1 MELEFTNTS
10 SCPVEA
16 ASMVAIVIVDDSG
29 YPPSVVVGEY
39 LTDITITVEERTM
52 ELLPPT
58 GLLAKFSLKRGH
70 VA

>member
-1 MELEFTNTS
+1 
-10 SCPVEA
+10 
-16 ASMVAIVIVDDSG
+16 MVAIVIVDDSG